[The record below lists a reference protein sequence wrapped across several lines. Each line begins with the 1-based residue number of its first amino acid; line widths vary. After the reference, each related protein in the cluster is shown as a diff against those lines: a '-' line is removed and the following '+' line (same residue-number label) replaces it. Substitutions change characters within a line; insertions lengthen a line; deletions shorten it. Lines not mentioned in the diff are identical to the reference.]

1 MIDSALY
8 TWGTIEGITWGTIEG
23 IVTRRKCIYYLL
35 LYKYMRKFVYFNKHM
50 PMNI

>member
-1 MIDSALY
+1 MTQLY
-8 TWGTIEGITWGTIEG
+8 IHGEHIEGSLEG